1 MTILEKILVNKKR
14 ELKES
19 SGKVTVKEFE
29 TMEFFIRD
37 CISLSDSI
45 SDMRRTSIVAEF
57 KRKSPSKGFIN
68 TSASVEE
75 VTTGYSRHGAS
86 GISVLTDHDFFGG
99 NIYDLALTRSHVQ
112 TPILRKDFIIDEYQV
127 LESKAF
133 GADAI
138 LLIAAA
144 LDQEQFNSLS
154 RLARSFGLQ
163 VLLEVHKE
171 QELDYINEYVSIVGV
186 NNRDLK
192 TLKVDT
198 GISMGLA
205 GKISGDLVKISE
217 SGISSHS
224 IMRELK
230 EAGYNGFLIGEKFMC
245 GPDPVRSFHDFVK
258 TIK

>member
-1 MTILEKILVNKKR
+1 MTILEKILVNKKL

-19 SGKVTVKEFE
+19 TGKLTVKELE
-29 TMEFFIRD
+29 AMEFFNRD
-37 CISLSDSI
+37 CISLSDNITDKQKS
-45 SDMRRTSIVAEF
+45 SVVAEF

-68 TSASVEE
+68 KIASVEE
-75 VTTGYSRHGAS
+75 VTAGYSRYGAS
-86 GISVLTDHDFFGG
+86 GISILTDHDFFGG
-99 NIYDLALTRSHVQ
+99 NIYDLKLARKLVQ

-127 LESKAF
+127 IESKAI
-133 GADAI
+133 GADAV

-144 LDQEQFNSLS
+144 LDKEQFNNLS

-186 NNRDLK
+186 NNRNLK

-198 GISMGLA
+198 GISMRLA
-205 GKISGDLVKISE
+205 GKISSDLIKISE

-224 IMRELK
+224 IVRELR
-230 EAGYNGFLIGEKFMC
+230 EAGFNGFLIGEKFMSDH
-245 GPDPVRSFHDFVK
+245 DPVRSFSDFVK
-258 TIK
+258 TIN